1 MAWNRPKNGEAVSRP
16 LQKRS
21 GDRFSTKCT
30 IIGVIVVALGAAAV
44 AWWLWTGDESAG
56 ETPPPSS
63 ARQIKEVK
71 PAAAPTNAVVVTKP
85 KTPYWEL
92 ESTNGF
98 TEAMQRKWMNVRRPR
113 KEPIKPHVNKGK
125 YAIFNFRSENLI
137 ASVLAAKPGASMIG
151 RPNYRGINEDF
162 LKSCSVPIV
171 VNADDDEYT
180 RNLKNAM
187 TATKIELKERIDA
200 GEDLGKIIEDSR
212 EELRHLAQTK
222 RMIEQ
227 EVRTYLKS
235 DASPEDLDLY
245 IQSANKLLEKKG
257 LAPLRLGPIAKYK
270 LMKLNKEN

>member
-1 MAWNRPKNGEAVSRP
+1 MAWNKPSEDKVKVKGGGEQRNVHLRGLLA
-16 LQKRS
+16 
-21 GDRFSTKCT
+21 GA
-30 IIGVIVVALGAAAV
+30 IVVLGAAVA
-44 AWWLWTGDESAG
+44 AWWLWPSNESGG
-56 ETPPPSS
+56 ETPPPQT
-63 ARQIKEVK
+63 ARQIKEVT
-71 PAAAPTNAVVVTKP
+71 PAAAPTNVVAQAKP
-85 KTPYWEL
+85 KIPYWEQ

-98 TEAMQRKWMNVRRPR
+98 TEAMQRKWRNVRRPR
-113 KEPIKPHVNKGK
+113 KEPIKPHVKKAK
-125 YAIFNFRSENLI
+125 YAIFEFRSENLI

-162 LKSCSVPIV
+162 LKSCTVPIIV
-171 VNADDDEYT
+171 TADDDEYT
-180 RNLKNAM
+180 RDLKKAM
-187 TATKIELKERIDA
+187 NATKIELKERVEA

-222 RMIEQ
+222 RMIEK

-235 DASPEDLDLY
+235 DVSPEDLDLY